1 MRGRSERGLAVNHQ
15 YEKRIRTF
23 AALCAGLAAFGL
35 GGCGSRPVVTDSAS
49 LWPFEQLTIRTSV
62 GAVRSYLYKPQDTA
76 VRFIVALQSSP
87 CPTSEERDDMPL
99 LNTNGVVWDQF
110 KYDSM
115 FFQFE
120 RPGGMSDEHSVVVM
134 CERADRSGDWHEA
147 LVDSLKAV
155 RKREHLEGVPTT
167 YLGVGRGAALALSTA
182 LRDPESKSI
191 VLMSAALSAS
201 ETEDVAKL
209 AAKTRGA
216 RPSILFLH
224 GADYAGTPV
233 EQIENVANRLSA
245 AHVPTKMIVFDDVG
259 ADFGL
264 TGMQSDCF
272 DLAALSVSQY
282 VRFDQPEIQRLRVAC
297 AAQAPTMRRDGLRIQ
312 RL

>member
-1 MRGRSERGLAVNHQ
+1 MDKHSSRARRLGMM
-15 YEKRIRTF
+15 I
-23 AALCAGLAAFGL
+23 CAGLAAIGL
-35 GGCGSRPVVTDSAS
+35 GGCAHRAVVEDSAA

-62 GAVRSYLYKPQDTA
+62 GAVRGYLYKPQDAA
-76 VRFIVALQSSP
+76 VRFIVALQNSP
-87 CPTSEERDDMPL
+87 CPTSEERADIPL

-167 YLGVGRGAALALSTA
+167 YLGVGRGAALALATA
-182 LRDPESKSI
+182 LSDPESKSI
-191 VLMSAALSAS
+191 VLMSAALTAS
-201 ETEDVAKL
+201 ETEQVAKL
-209 AAKTRGA
+209 ASKTRGG
-216 RPSILFLH
+216 RPTILFLH
-224 GADYAGTPV
+224 GAEDEGTPV
-233 EQIENVANRLSA
+233 EQIESVANRLSA

-264 TGMQSDCF
+264 TETQSDCF
-272 DLAALSVSQY
+272 DFAAMSVSQY
-282 VRFDQPEIQRLRVAC
+282 VRFDQPEVQRLRVAC
-297 AAQAPTMRRDGLRIQ
+297 TAATAPREEESRIERIQ